1 MRGHFVCT
9 VADVHITAFVAG
21 CAIVGAILWDAFE
34 TLVLPRTPMRTLR
47 MTRLYYRATWWPWVM
62 CARTLRSDNR
72 RERFL
77 AVYGPLS
84 VIGLLTLWAATL
96 VLGFA
101 LLQWSQRERLLNF
114 SGDPHFFDD
123 LYMSATT
130 LFTFGLGDLM
140 PKGRGGRLLVVAEAS
155 SSLMLLT
162 MVIAYLSILYQSFS
176 RREVGLTMLDAW
188 AGSPPSATE
197 ILRRIAT
204 SGGISDLD
212 RFFADWERWCSD
224 ILESHLSY
232 PAIGYFRSQH
242 PRQSWVSA
250 LTTVL
255 DLAALVK
262 VGIAGL
268 PTWRAHLAFAMAR
281 HAAVDLSQVLGEA
294 VLGVTDRLPPH
305 ELTALRDELE
315 QAGLRLNRS
324 CEADRELA
332 ELRMLYEPYV
342 TSLSNRLMTPIP
354 LWHSTLHTPDNW
366 QTSPA
371 NDGEA
376 HF

>member
-1 MRGHFVCT
+1 
-9 VADVHITAFVAG
+9 
-21 CAIVGAILWDAFE
+21 
-34 TLVLPRTPMRTLR
+34 
-47 MTRLYYRATWWPWVM
+47 
-62 CARTLRSDNR
+62 
-72 RERFL
+72 
-77 AVYGPLS
+77 
-84 VIGLLTLWAATL
+84 
-96 VLGFA
+96 
-101 LLQWSQRERLLNF
+101 
-114 SGDPHFFDD
+114 
-123 LYMSATT
+123 
-130 LFTFGLGDLM
+130 
-140 PKGRGGRLLVVAEAS
+140 
-155 SSLMLLT
+155 
-162 MVIAYLSILYQSFS
+162 
-176 RREVGLTMLDAW
+176 
-188 AGSPPSATE
+188 
-197 ILRRIAT
+197 
-204 SGGISDLD
+204 
-212 RFFADWERWCSD
+212 
-224 ILESHLSY
+224 
-232 PAIGYFRSQH
+232 
-242 PRQSWVSA
+242 VSA

-268 PTWRAHLAFAMAR
+268 PAWRAHLAFAMAR
-281 HAAVDLSQVLGEA
+281 HAAVDLSQVLGEP
-294 VLGVTDRLPPH
+294 VLRVTDRLPPH

>member
-1 MRGHFVCT
+1 
-9 VADVHITAFVAG
+9 
-21 CAIVGAILWDAFE
+21 
-34 TLVLPRTPMRTLR
+34 
-47 MTRLYYRATWWPWVM
+47 
-62 CARTLRSDNR
+62 
-72 RERFL
+72 
-77 AVYGPLS
+77 
-84 VIGLLTLWAATL
+84 
-96 VLGFA
+96 
-101 LLQWSQRERLLNF
+101 
-114 SGDPHFFDD
+114 
-123 LYMSATT
+123 
-130 LFTFGLGDLM
+130 
-140 PKGRGGRLLVVAEAS
+140 
-155 SSLMLLT
+155 
-162 MVIAYLSILYQSFS
+162 LYQSFS

-242 PRQSWVSA
+242 PHQSWVSA

-281 HAAVDLSQVLGEA
+281 HAAVDLSQVLGED

-315 QAGLRLNRS
+315 QDGLRLNRS

-332 ELRMLYEPYV
+332 ELRVLYEPYV
-342 TSLSNRLMTPIP
+342 TSLSNRLMTPLP
-354 LWHSTLHTPDNW
+354 RGRPASRTADNW

-371 NDGEA
+371 NDSEA